1 MSETY
6 VPNGTVPAP
15 TVGANTRYTIQ
26 SSTNASP
33 IQVTFTAGT
42 AINDQDTIEIEGHL
56 VNTAA
61 NGVWVARKV
70 SGSIYTLTGSTG
82 NGVGGQTGYAIDYQV
97 TPAITIP
104 DDGDLI
110 AASSVNPALESNA
123 NALPFLYRR
132 AGAARLVDVYDVDW
146 GNTGAG
152 WGSISVS
159 STSFTAMTVS
169 PASSPGLF
177 FFASGTDPAP
187 PAVQAGDFFEC
198 FLSLQGISTI
208 SGQFNTVT
216 LGWARNGGPFS
227 LIVAAEGALF
237 ENSTIGASLA
247 FKTGPL
253 GATSWFDFAVMVN
266 SNTGST
272 ATFQGVGVGHL
283 LVNHYRPN

>member
-70 SGSIYTLTGSTG
+70 SGSVYNLVGSTG

-104 DDGDLI
+104 DDGELI
-110 AASSVNPALESNA
+110 TASSVNPAFESNA

-146 GNTGAG
+146 SEDGSG
-152 WGSISVS
+152 WGTFASS
-159 STSFTAMTVS
+159 STSFAAMNVGS
-169 PASSPGLF
+169 ASSPGLF
-177 FFASGTDPAP
+177 LFASGTDPAP
-187 PAVQAGDFFEC
+187 PAIQAGDFFEC
-198 FLSLQGISTI
+198 FLSLQGLCDTA
-208 SGQFNTVT
+208 GQFNRVC
-216 LGWARNGGPFS
+216 LGFSQNGGGFSPIGGPF
-227 LIVAAEGALF
+227 ALF
-237 ENSTIGASLA
+237 ANTIIGGTLA
-247 FKTGPL
+247 FRKTGL
-253 GATSWFDFAVMVN
+253 GATSWFDFAVMV
-266 SNTGST
+266 SSSTGST
-272 ATFQGVGVGHL
+272 AQFQGIGAGHL